1 MDGGVYFLKKL
12 STTKKRFT
20 EFVFCN
26 IIIVYIII
34 RTTK

>member
-1 MDGGVYFLKKL
+1 MEGFYIWKK
-12 STTKKRFT
+12 STAVKKRFT

-34 RTTK
+34 RRTK